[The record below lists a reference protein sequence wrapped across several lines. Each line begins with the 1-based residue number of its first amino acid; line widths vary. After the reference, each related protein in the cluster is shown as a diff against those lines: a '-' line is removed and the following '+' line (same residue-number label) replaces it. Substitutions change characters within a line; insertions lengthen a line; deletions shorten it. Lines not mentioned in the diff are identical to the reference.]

1 LIELRNVAKVF
12 QSGKVAREVLE
23 NINLFV
29 DEGEFVSIVGYTGS
43 GKSTLLSIA
52 CGLQAPDRGHV
63 KVGGAATAGLSLH
76 SSVVFQNYSLL
87 PWFSALENVRLA
99 VEGKFPTWSRLRQS
113 QHSTRCLEMVGLG
126 NALNKRPGQL
136 SGGMRQ
142 RVAIARAFAVE
153 PAILFLD
160 EPFGALDA
168 LTRANLQQELSVL
181 CRRAEKAVTVLMITN
196 NVDEAILLSDRIV
209 PLSRGPRATLA
220 SSVEVPL
227 PQPRCAAELM
237 HDEAVVR
244 IRSRIVE
251 ALTGVLGEA
260 NRTPKVREPYAVVP
274 AVVTEGES

>member
-1 LIELRNVAKVF
+1 
-12 QSGKVAREVLE
+12 
-23 NINLFV
+23 
-29 DEGEFVSIVGYTGS
+29 
-43 GKSTLLSIA
+43 
-52 CGLQAPDRGHV
+52 
-63 KVGGAATAGLSLH
+63 
-76 SSVVFQNYSLL
+76 
-87 PWFSALENVRLA
+87 
-99 VEGKFPTWSRLRQS
+99 
-113 QHSTRCLEMVGLG
+113 MVGLG

-196 NVDEAILLSDRIV
+196 NVDEAVLLSDRIV

-227 PQPRCAAELM
+227 RRPRCAAELM

-260 NRTPKVREPYAVVP
+260 NRTPKVRKPCAIVP

>member
-1 LIELRNVAKVF
+1 
-12 QSGKVAREVLE
+12 
-23 NINLFV
+23 
-29 DEGEFVSIVGYTGS
+29 
-43 GKSTLLSIA
+43 
-52 CGLQAPDRGHV
+52 
-63 KVGGAATAGLSLH
+63 
-76 SSVVFQNYSLL
+76 
-87 PWFSALENVRLA
+87 
-99 VEGKFPTWSRLRQS
+99 
-113 QHSTRCLEMVGLG
+113 M
-126 NALNKRPGQL
+126 
-136 SGGMRQ
+136 
-142 RVAIARAFAVE
+142 
-153 PAILFLD
+153 
-160 EPFGALDA
+160 
-168 LTRANLQQELSVL
+168 
-181 CRRAEKAVTVLMITN
+181 LMITN